1 MIAVEIS
8 TIKYS
13 NPILKSQFL
22 HLALSITNETIG
34 ILSYQLITF
43 LQPGQ

>member
-1 MIAVEIS
+1 MTAAKSS
-8 TIKYS
+8 TINYS
-13 NPILKSQFL
+13 GLILKSQFL
-22 HLALSITNETIG
+22 HLALSNKNEIIG